1 MSTSQALTV
10 GVITK
15 DAGDDLPGL
24 LESLPPEVE
33 LVVADGGSE
42 DETVQLSREAGAI
55 VIEQDQE
62 AIRLAGG
69 NFDVA
74 RNGIIRIA
82 TSDWILFLD
91 ADERLTVECREEIS
105 AVLSDRPSCS
115 AYDIPRI
122 NLYWGRPVRLLG
134 EDRQLRLI
142 RKKAGRYVGR
152 RLHQRMEVDGPVGHL
167 RHPILH
173 VNARSWRDL
182 VRRVKRDAD
191 AEASASEAR
200 SSLRR
205 VFTEPLHHFHL
216 YYVKNQAW
224 RDGVAGL
231 TVSLVYAANRAS
243 VLLASRRSTG
253 A

>member
-134 EDRQLRLI
+134 HSEKGGSLC
-142 RKKAGRYVGR
+142 
-152 RLHQRMEVDGPVGHL
+152 
-167 RHPILH
+167 
-173 VNARSWRDL
+173 W
-182 VRRVKRDAD
+182 
-191 AEASASEAR
+191 SEAAPANGGR
-200 SSLRR
+200 WPGWPSETPDSARQREVLAGPCASRQARCRRRGVSIGGTLLVATGLHRTAAPFSPLLR
-205 VFTEPLHHFHL
+205 EES
-216 YYVKNQAW
+216 
-224 RDGVAGL
+224 GVA
-231 TVSLVYAANRAS
+231 
-243 VLLASRRSTG
+243 
-253 A
+253 